1 VTAEIPLFPL
11 DTVLFP
17 GGRLMLRIFEVRYL
31 DMISRCLQLASNFGV
46 VAIKQGTEVGAA
58 DTFNVGTLAEIVDW
72 RRERDGLLGITAAG
86 RTCFEIAQVS
96 RQHDGLYVGRVMLRD
111 AEAAVPLPHEYEPL
125 ASLLR
130 KLLPLVAG
138 DRDVAAA
145 YDDASWVV
153 YRLAEVLAL
162 PTVAKQLLLETRDV
176 HARLQKLRA
185 LVRATEG
192 PGRV

>member
-11 DTVLFP
+11 KTVLFP
-17 GGRLMLRIFEVRYL
+17 GGRLMLRIFEARYL
-31 DMISRCLQLASNFGV
+31 DMISRCMQLTSNFGV
-46 VAIKQGTEVGAA
+46 VAIKRGTEVGAA

-111 AEAAVPLPHEYEPL
+111 AEAAVPLPQEYEPL

-162 PTVAKQLLLETRDV
+162 PTAAKQLLLETRDV

>member
-1 VTAEIPLFPL
+1 MTAEIPLFPL
-11 DTVLFP
+11 KTVLFP
-17 GGRLMLRIFEVRYL
+17 GGRLMLRIFEARYL
-31 DMISRCLQLASNFGV
+31 DMISRCMQLPSNFGV
-46 VAIKQGTEVGAA
+46 VAIKRGTEVGAA

-111 AEAAVPLPHEYEPL
+111 AEAAVPLPQEYEPL

-162 PTVAKQLLLETRDV
+162 PTAAKQLLLETRDV
-176 HARLQKLRA
+176 HVRLQKLRA

>member
-1 VTAEIPLFPL
+1 MTAEIPLFPL
-11 DTVLFP
+11 KTVLFP
-17 GGRLMLRIFEVRYL
+17 GGRLMLRIFEARYL
-31 DMISRCLQLASNFGV
+31 DMISRCMQLPSNFGV

-111 AEAAVPLPHEYEPL
+111 AEAAVPLPQEYEPL

-162 PTVAKQLLLETRDV
+162 PTAAKQLLLETRDV